1 MGLAAHFE
9 RWFLTFAG
17 WLTLQYAWPGLA
29 LASYGR
35 ISWNVFGQGFLAVFL
50 ASVLLAL
57 WKSWR
62 ATDQEIDGEASNWSG
77 SVREGS
83 NRTSALI
90 NAKGEESG
98 NDKS

>member
-17 WLTLQYAWPGLA
+17 CLTLLYAWPGLA

-35 ISWNVFGQGFLAVFL
+35 ISWNVFGQGFMAVFL

-62 ATDQEIDGEASNWSG
+62 ATDQEIYGEAPSWSG
-77 SVREGS
+77 SDREGS
-83 NRTSALI
+83 DPTSALI
-90 NAKGEESG
+90 NAKGEESA